1 MRDCLPEALKG
12 QAFAA
17 LLRTEEAVQRWLST
31 LLKNIN
37 EKSTGTMPLPDTDLN
52 QNLNF
57 MSLSI
62 NDASALKMASGL
74 SQNSIATGLPQSKS
88 PNTWGK

>member
-37 EKSTGTMPLPDTDLN
+37 EKSTGTMPLPDIDPN
-52 QNLNF
+52 QNLSF

-62 NDASALKMASGL
+62 NDASALKMAS
-74 SQNSIATGLPQSKS
+74 QNSISSGLPQSKS